1 MKEAGL
7 MMKIKHTSISTTL
20 LVWIGM
26 LGFMLLMSRILV
38 SCHLNLNPRDVL
50 EDGLSL
56 LVLAGLLHFWL
67 DTPLFWR
74 PRISFPRQLLINL
87 LPLFYLGFLTLS
99 VSLRGPLSLQH
110 TLTGLAVAPVVALYE
125 ETLFRGYILESFL
138 RLSKFSNVLP
148 AVFWSSLLFG
158 LSHLMNLARQDLPT
172 TLYQVGFTFGLGALY
187 AAIYL
192 RTGSLWWP
200 IVLHF
205 ANDFIVLAGTG
216 SVVQVAPNLFTI
228 SFSAIEF
235 LVELATV
242 FWLLRPKQRKNIAT
256 HFQL

>member
-1 MKEAGL
+1 

-20 LVWIGM
+20 LVGIGM
-26 LGFMLLMSRILV
+26 LGFMLLMRRILV
-38 SCHLNLNPRDVL
+38 SYHLNTNLQNVL

-56 LVLAGLLHFWL
+56 LVLAGLLQFWL

-74 PRISFPRQLLINL
+74 PRISFPRQLRVSL
-87 LPLFYLGFLTLS
+87 LPLFYLAFLALA

-110 TLTGLAVAPVVALYE
+110 TLTGLAVAPVVALFE
-125 ETLFRGYILESFL
+125 ETLIRGYVLESFL
-138 RLSKFSNVLP
+138 RLSKSGNVLP

-172 TLYQVGFTFGLGALY
+172 TLYQVGFTFALGALY

-205 ANDFIVLAGTG
+205 ANDFIVIAGTG
-216 SVVQVAPNLFTI
+216 SVVQAAPNLFTI
-228 SFSAIEF
+228 SFSTIEF
-235 LVELATV
+235 LTELATV
-242 FWLLRPKQRKNIAT
+242 FWLLRPNQRKSIAT

>member
-1 MKEAGL
+1 
-7 MMKIKHTSISTTL
+7 MKIKRASISTTL

-26 LGFMLLMSRILV
+26 LGVMFLV
-38 SCHLNLNPRDVL
+38 SRAIAPFHLNVILRNIL

-56 LVLAGLLHFWL
+56 LILMGILRDWLH
-67 DTPLFWR
+67 TPLFWR
-74 PRISFPRQLLINL
+74 PRVSFPRQLLISL
-87 LPLFYLGFLTLS
+87 LPLLYLSLITFA
-99 VSLRGPLSLQH
+99 VSLMGPLPLQQ
-110 TLTGLAVAPVVALYE
+110 TLTGLAIAPVVAAYE

-138 RLSKFSNVLP
+138 RLSKSGNVLP

-158 LSHLMNLARQDLPT
+158 LSHLMNLTRQDLPT
-172 TLYQVGFTFGLGALY
+172 TLYQVGFAFALGALY

-200 IVLHF
+200 IALHF

-216 SVVQVAPNLFTI
+216 SVVQAAPNRFAI
-228 SFSAIEF
+228 SFSPIEF

-242 FWLLRPKQRKNIAT
+242 FWLLRPNQRKSIAT

>member
-1 MKEAGL
+1 
-7 MMKIKHTSISTTL
+7 MKIKRVSISTTL

-26 LGFMLLMSRILV
+26 LGVMFFVSRAIV
-38 SCHLNLNPRDVL
+38 PFHLNVILRNVL

-56 LVLAGLLHFWL
+56 LILTGILHYWL
-67 DTPLFWR
+67 HTPLFWR
-74 PRISFPRQLLINL
+74 PRVSFSRQLLISL
-87 LPLFYLGFLTLS
+87 LPLLYLSFMTFA
-99 VSLRGPLSLQH
+99 VSLMGPLPLQQM
-110 TLTGLAVAPVVALYE
+110 LTGLAIAPVVAAYE
-125 ETLFRGYILESFL
+125 EMLFRGYILESFL
-138 RLSKFSNVLP
+138 RLSKSGNVLP

-172 TLYQVGFTFGLGALY
+172 TLYQVSFAFALGALY

-216 SVVQVAPNLFTI
+216 TVVQTAPNLFTI
-228 SFSAIEF
+228 SFSTLEF
-235 LVELATV
+235 LVELAAV
-242 FWLLRPKQRKNIAT
+242 FWLLRPNQRKSIAT